1 MAVYLQAVC
10 SSALIVETAVC
21 VEMGSNAID
30 AASGAVI
37 DAASGAEID
46 AASGAAHLHANV
58 VHS

>member
-1 MAVYLQAVC
+1 
-10 SSALIVETAVC
+10 
-21 VEMGSNAID
+21 MGNNAID
-30 AASGAVI
+30 DASGAVI